1 MKAQL
6 KQKQSKNAVA
16 SKATE
21 ATAQVEQATAGAGAT
36 PDDIDV
42 SQLDP
47 AQIAQAQ
54 ADAEALIQNKKQGN
68 EATPAAQEQTP
79 NQAANAVDIQQ
90 MDMNK

>member
-6 KQKQSKNAVA
+6 KQKQSKKAGA
-16 SKATE
+16 TKATE
-21 ATAQVEQATAGAGAT
+21 ATTQVEQATAGTT

-54 ADAEALIQNKKQGN
+54 ADAEALIQSKKQGN

-79 NQAANAVDIQQ
+79 NQVANAVDIQQ